1 MQLIFSEPIPL
12 IVQIMATVAVVAII
26 AVGYRKNIFL
36 SRFALITMTIEV
48 IYIVVFLAYRYFG
61 GAIAEEAAE
70 EAYPLVASVHGI
82 ISLIAFACIFIIF
95 PRAYKAYNRGENYF
109 KKHYIYS
116 ATMIISWILA
126 LVTGLFL

>member
-70 EAYPLVASVHGI
+70 EAYYALVASVHGI

-95 PRAYKAYNRGENYF
+95 PRAYKAYRGENYF